1 MKHTIVAEK
10 SFCFCEPCHSVCF
23 PNLTDQCFHHFFS
36 FQGNEYKD
44 DINTE
49 NPLGAGGKLAIIFA
63 KLMRDLWL
71 GRDRSLSPYN
81 LKVKTIT
88 VADV

>member
-1 MKHTIVAEK
+1 MSHATQFA
-10 SFCFCEPCHSVCF
+10 F
-23 PNLTDQCFHHFFS
+23 LTSQINVFIIFFS

-49 NPLGAGGKLAIIFA
+49 NPLGAGGKLAITFA
-63 KLMRDLWL
+63 NLMRDLWL
-71 GRDRSLSPYN
+71 GRDRSLSPYS

>member
-1 MKHTIVAEK
+1 MFS
-10 SFCFCEPCHSVCF
+10 SF
-23 PNLTDQCFHHFFS
+23 FFS

-49 NPLGAGGKLAIIFA
+49 NPLGAGGKLAITFA
-63 KLMRDLWL
+63 KLMRDLWS

-88 VADV
+88 VAYV